1 MSLETQ
7 IPNFV
12 QERFSPIAASSD
24 RVVVPEQFFEP
35 KFRWYSRIRPGLDFL
50 LGLLLLT
57 CLSPVIIGGAI
68 AVKLT
73 SPGPAFYCQT
83 RLGKRGRK
91 FTIVKLRTMVLD
103 AEAETGPV
111 WAASNDPRTT
121 RLGRFLRNTHIDEF
135 PQLLNVVTGQMGLI
149 GPRPERPEIATSL
162 EWDIPHFRQRLQ
174 VRPGI
179 TGLSQLVLPPD
190 SDIEGVRKKFLSD
203 VYYIRNMNPFLD
215 AQVSF
220 YTLTYLLGASWH
232 GVRHFISL
240 PCLVR
245 IEQKIASECGPEKVL
260 ELYGSIDGDRSSQ

>member
-1 MSLETQ
+1 MSIETQ
-7 IPNFV
+7 IPSFV
-12 QERFSPIAASSD
+12 QERYSTIAASSELA
-24 RVVVPEQFFEP
+24 VVPEQFFEP
-35 KFRWYSRIRPGLDFL
+35 KFRWYAGIRPGLDFL
-50 LGLLLLT
+50 VGLLLLT
-57 CLSPVIIGGAI
+57 FLSPVILAGAI

-91 FTIVKLRTMVLD
+91 FTIVKLRTMVHD
-103 AEAETGPV
+103 AEAQTGPV

-179 TGLSQLVLPPD
+179 TGLSQLVLPAD

-203 VYYIRNMNPFLD
+203 IYYIRNMNPLLD
-215 AQVSF
+215 AQVCF
-220 YTLTYLLGASWH
+220 HTLTHLVIASWH

-240 PCLVR
+240 PSFGRVEQR
-245 IEQKIASECGPEKVL
+245 ITSECGL
-260 ELYGSIDGDRSSQ
+260 ETVQLLYGSNYGDRSDE